1 MQNIV
6 NEKGVKLNV
15 CCFEKFQACW
25 FSPNNFLYIF
35 AASNVDK
42 MRKTEAKKQVS
53 PEVNP
58 APLPVKQTGKLPKQD
73 LYIQPLTITFM
84 VAKYTWS
91 HHMLMASVMKIM

>member
-1 MQNIV
+1 
-6 NEKGVKLNV
+6 
-15 CCFEKFQACW
+15 
-25 FSPNNFLYIF
+25 
-35 AASNVDK
+35 
-42 MRKTEAKKQVS
+42 MRNKEVKKQVS

-91 HHMLMASVMKIM
+91 QQMLMASVMKTLQSTILKRLNNPSTPINQL